1 MYEGFTGHVIFNGQV
16 SEGFQIGTGVRQ
28 GCLLS
33 PLLFLIAVD
42 WTMKRSTEH
51 HRTGIQWNLFSQL
64 EDLDFADDLALLS
77 ETHKHMQQKNRK
89 ASSSQLGLKINVG
102 KTKVMKVNS
111 RSSEP
116 ISLESGTVE
125 EVQDFIYLRS
135 NISTNGGAD
144 KDVELRIN
152 KARHAFRTLRPVWL
166 SSQLSINTKIRIF
179 NTNVKPVLLYGCETW
194 EITQFLNNKLQVFIN
209 SRLRYILK
217 VTIFFILSRTGLLKS
232 VVSPGRRLSR
242 AGNCFLA
249 LIRLS
254 DVYNPFASDTDSEPD
269 FKISSPKQSEELVD
283 ASVSFDDSLHKLPD
297 LSVHSVQMS
306 VTEGLIDTAANTSG
320 SDDAGKKHP
329 YTSCINIRFGKLQKT
344 NICCGR
350 QQPQ

>member
-1 MYEGFTGHVIFNGQV
+1 MDLEKAFDSIDRTVLWKLLRHYGLPTKFVTLIKNMYDGFTGHVIFNGQV
-16 SEGFQIGTGVRQ
+16 SVGFQIGTGVRQ

-33 PLLFLIAVD
+33 PLLFLIAID

-77 ETHKHMQQKNRK
+77 ETHKHMQQKTQRLQEKN
-89 ASSSQLGLKINVG
+89 SQLGLKTNVG

-125 EVQDFIYLRS
+125 EVQDFIYLGS

-152 KARHAFRTLRPVWL
+152 KSRHAFRTLRPVWL
-166 SSQLSINTKIRIF
+166 SSQLSINTKIHIF
-179 NTNVKPVLLYGCETW
+179 HTNVKPVLLYGCEMWKT
-194 EITQFLNNKLQVFIN
+194 TQSLNNKLQVFIN

-217 VTIFFILSRTGLLKS
+217 VWWPNKISNKELWKKTKQEEISTTIKRRKWSWIGHSEKIQQIQPNKHWTITHKEREDKEGQKSTGDAPHYKILKKWG
-232 VVSPGRRLSR
+232 SPGKR
-242 AGNCFLA
+242 
-249 LIRLS
+249 
-254 DVYNPFASDTDSEPD
+254 
-269 FKISSPKQSEELVD
+269 PKL
-283 ASVSFDDSLHKLPD
+283 
-297 LSVHSVQMS
+297 
-306 VTEGLIDTAANTSG
+306 
-320 SDDAGKKHP
+320 
-329 YTSCINIRFGKLQKT
+329 
-344 NICCGR
+344 
-350 QQPQ
+350 

>member
-1 MYEGFTGHVIFNGQV
+1 MLVTIPKKGNLSECKNWRGIMLLSVPSKILCRIILDRIQETVDKKLRKEQAGFRKDKSCTDHIATLRIIVAQCIEWQSSLYYINFVDFEKAFDSIDRTVLWKLLRHYGLPTKFVTLIKSMYEGFTGHVIFNGQV

-33 PLLFLIAVD
+33 PLLFLIAID
-42 WTMKRSTEH
+42 WTMKIFTEH

-77 ETHKHMQQKNRK
+77 ETHKHMQQKTERLQEK
-89 ASSSQLGLKINVG
+89 SSQLSLKINVG

-125 EVQDFIYLRS
+125 EQDFIYLGS

-194 EITQFLNNKLQVFIN
+194 KTTQSLNNKQQ
-209 SRLRYILK
+209 
-217 VTIFFILSRTGLLKS
+217 T
-232 VVSPGRRLSR
+232 
-242 AGNCFLA
+242 
-249 LIRLS
+249 
-254 DVYNPFASDTDSEPD
+254 
-269 FKISSPKQSEELVD
+269 
-283 ASVSFDDSLHKLPD
+283 SLHQQSPP
-297 LSVHSVQMS
+297 
-306 VTEGLIDTAANTSG
+306 I
-320 SDDAGKKHP
+320 HP
-329 YTSCINIRFGKLQKT
+329 
-344 NICCGR
+344 
-350 QQPQ
+350 

>member
-1 MYEGFTGHVIFNGQV
+1 M
-16 SEGFQIGTGVRQ
+16 

-33 PLLFLIAVD
+33 PLLFLIAID

-77 ETHKHMQQKNRK
+77 ETHKHMQQKTERLQEK
-89 ASSSQLGLKINVG
+89 SSQLGLKINVG

-125 EVQDFIYLRS
+125 EVQDFIYLGS

-194 EITQFLNNKLQVFIN
+194 KTTQSLNNKLQVFIN

-217 VTIFFILSRTGLLKS
+217 VWWPNKISNKELWKKTKQEEISTTIK
-232 VVSPGRRLSR
+232 RRKWSWIGHTLR
-242 AGNCFLA
+242 KDPTNTTKQA
-249 LIRLS
+249 L
-254 DVYNPFASDTDSEPD
+254 DYNPQGKRRQGRP
-269 FKISSPKQSEELVD
+269 KINWRRSTLQDLEKVGVTWQEAKAIAQKRVRWRNMVD
-283 ASVSFDDSLHKLPD
+283 ALCS
-297 LSVHSVQMS
+297 
-306 VTEGLIDTAANTSG
+306 
-320 SDDAGKKHP
+320 
-329 YTSCINIRFGKLQKT
+329 
-344 NICCGR
+344 
-350 QQPQ
+350 